1 MLSDCGT
8 AWRFIATFSIT
19 SERRKS
25 NMRYKYAEHCA
36 LRGREVLPPSHV
48 ENYIYEHGYPS
59 DDWIEMNEEEE
70 EEDNS

>member
-1 MLSDCGT
+1 
-8 AWRFIATFSIT
+8 
-19 SERRKS
+19 
-25 NMRYKYAEHCA
+25 MRYKYAEHCA